1 MTHVSVL
8 VWQCPLLL
16 WLPFGWCILW
26 PPDTSGKEE
35 GKQKKSRDGL
45 ENQVTHT
52 PCSRRPAPAVWG
64 RSKCLGYGVT
74 VNLKLTTAS
83 LPMTNLWGGREF
95 NLKFP
100 GLPKRINQSLHRVAI
115 NIKVS
120 MPDTEA
126 SDSKQWALIFSPS
139 FPSGNITILK
149 MAERTHIALT
159 W

>member
-1 MTHVSVL
+1 M
-8 VWQCPLLL
+8 
-16 WLPFGWCILW
+16 
-26 PPDTSGKEE
+26 
-35 GKQKKSRDGL
+35 
-45 ENQVTHT
+45 
-52 PCSRRPAPAVWG
+52 
-64 RSKCLGYGVT
+64 GYGVT